1 MIRRIWAF
9 ALMLLAAPAAMAGV
23 NVTLEPVANPPYTGN
38 QTVTVEVF
46 AAIDPPTGAF
56 DDFVFLRMIQFDFN
70 NSDPE
75 LTLGGAFTWTACSG
89 IGSCEAIHFVESALG
104 PASRRPGLASYTH
117 RGNLSTGDLGPST
130 SQMFLRADGTM
141 KKVGELQVTL
151 PDVMEGTFTLDAMN
165 IPGADDNNGGQVR
178 LGFGLDPMDPIT
190 TWLAGTADLTG
201 GTFDFTIG
209 EAEDMPLDVVRW
221 DSIKEH
227 GGGVGD
233 VNLEIPDNG
242 DFTEPRLGGI
252 TELVLTYESEINP
265 DSVSPAVV
273 SISGCT
279 IGDAA
284 VDLSG
289 IAIGTSVQNSNELV
303 VTFNPALPGSGF
315 NEDPVRYV
323 MTVADVAGP
332 GGTAGGGAN
341 NSRAFRAQLAD
352 VNGDRIVNTND
363 INGARTIRDLLGG
376 APIDPDEPNQALR
389 DFMIRAD
396 VNLNGL
402 ANTDD
407 MNAVR
412 TIRDDA
418 GENNSTGITCP

>member
-9 ALMLLAAPAAMAGV
+9 ALVLSAAPAAMAGV
-23 NVTLEPVANPPYTGN
+23 HITLDPVANAPYTGN

-70 NSDPE
+70 NSDPD
-75 LTLGGAFTWTACSG
+75 LALSGAFTWSACGG
-89 IGSCEAIHFVESALG
+89 IGSCQSIHFAESALG
-104 PASRRPGLASYTH
+104 PASRRPGLVSYTH
-117 RGNLSTGDLGPST
+117 RGNLNTGDLGPSN

-151 PDVMEGTFTLDAMN
+151 PDEMSGTYTLDAMN
-165 IPGADDNNGGQVR
+165 VPGADDNNGGQVR

-190 TWLAGTADLTG
+190 AWLAGTSDLTG

-209 EAEDMPLDVVRW
+209 EAEDQPLDVVRW
-221 DSIKEH
+221 DSIKTH
-227 GGGVGD
+227 GNGVGD
-233 VNLEIPDNG
+233 VNLEISDNG
-242 DFTEPRLGGI
+242 NFTEPRLGGI
-252 TELVLTYESEINP
+252 TEIVVTYESEINP
-265 DSVSPAVV
+265 ASVSPAVV
-273 SISGCT
+273 NISGCT
-279 IGDAA
+279 IGDVA

-289 IAIGTSVQNSNELV
+289 IAIGTAVQNTNELV

-323 MTVADVAGP
+323 MTVDGVAGP

-341 NSRAFRAQLAD
+341 NSRAFRAQLAE
-352 VNGDRIVNTND
+352 VNGDRRVNTTD
-363 INGARTIRDLLGG
+363 INGVRTIRDQLNG
-376 APIDPDEPNQALR
+376 ANINPNEPNQLLR
-389 DFMIRAD
+389 DFQVRSD
-396 VNLNGL
+396 VNLDGR
-402 ANTDD
+402 ANTTD

-418 GENNSTGITCP
+418 GDNDSTGITCP